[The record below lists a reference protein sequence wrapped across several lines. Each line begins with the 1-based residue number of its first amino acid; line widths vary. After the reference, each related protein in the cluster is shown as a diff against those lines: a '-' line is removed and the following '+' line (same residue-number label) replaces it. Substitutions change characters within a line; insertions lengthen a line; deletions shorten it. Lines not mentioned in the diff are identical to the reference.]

1 MDIIDEVTEKGV
13 TERRVDV
20 TVDDEVVPGI
30 VWFPDGSS
38 GPRPTVLIGHGGT
51 QHKRVPNVLSMA
63 RGLVRHLGYAAVA
76 VDAPGHGDRV
86 TDPAVAELARKN
98 LEARLAGDT
107 SGRLAQPD
115 RSSEQMKAMVE
126 RSRQGSA
133 EWSKVLDQISELPE
147 IGSGP
152 FGYWGVSMGTSVGLP
167 FVAAD
172 KRIAA
177 AVLGLNGLS
186 GRPGQERFAEAAHSL
201 TVPVLFM
208 FQWDDE
214 LMTRQSG
221 LDLFD
226 AIGSAEKTM
235 HINPGGHVGTPLHER
250 TSYEDFYVRHLGPA
264 STA

>member
-1 MDIIDEVTEKGV
+1 MDVIEETTAKGV
-13 TERRVDV
+13 TERRVDLRV
-20 TVDDEVVPGI
+20 GEELVPGMI
-30 VWFPDGSS
+30 WTPEGAD

-51 QHKRVPNVLSMA
+51 QHKRAPNVVSLA
-63 RGLVRHLGYAAVA
+63 RRLVRHLGYAAVA
-76 VDAPGHGDRV
+76 VDAPGHGDRII
-86 TDPAVAELARKN
+86 DPAVADLARKN

-115 RSSEQMKAMVE
+115 RDADAMKAMVE
-126 RSRQGSA
+126 RSRQGTM
-133 EWSKVLDQISELPE
+133 EWSAVLDQLVELPE

-152 FGYWGVSMGTSVGLP
+152 FGYWGISMGTSIGLP

-172 KRIAA
+172 SRISA

-186 GRPGQERFAEAAHSL
+186 DRPSQDRFGEAARRL
-201 TVPVLFM
+201 TVPILFV

-235 HINPGGHVGTPLHER
+235 HINPGGHMGIPLFER
-250 TSYEDFYVRHLGPA
+250 DAYEAFYERHLGRG
-264 STA
+264 